1 MKTDNTE
8 LFESM
13 PVSQAVIS
21 LAVPTVISQ
30 LITVIYNMA
39 DTFYIGQLNDPNQVA
54 ASTIALPLFMLLT
67 GISNLFGI
75 GGSSLISRSLGA
87 GNREK
92 ARKTASFCVWSGVF
106 VAFFYGIA
114 LMFLQPVLIPILGAN
129 DSTYAY
135 IQQYMFWTIIVGAV
149 PTVLNTE
156 LAHLVRSEGYSK
168 QASFGVALGGILN
181 IFLDPF
187 FIFVLGL
194 EIKGA
199 AIATM
204 LSNLTAVLYFA
215 VLLYKKRRQTVILP
229 HWNDFTFGEG
239 IPKEV
244 IAVGLT
250 SFFMAMA
257 GTCSNMVLNGIIAG
271 YSNEAIA
278 GMGIAKRIDLVAY
291 AISQGMTQGV
301 LPLIAYNYAS
311 GNLKRMLSAVKTT
324 AVYALSIAV
333 AATILLIL
341 GAAPVTRLF
350 IDNAETVTHGKLFLK
365 IIALACP
372 LTTLNCIAITVF
384 QAIGKKIQPLLL
396 SLLRKGLS
404 DIPFMFLYNHLFG
417 VNGIA
422 WATPTAECV
431 GIIFSGIFIIS
442 LIKEIHGHKR
452 DCR

>member
-13 PVSQAVIS
+13 PVSKAVIS

-75 GGSSLISRSLGA
+75 GGSSLISRSLGS
-87 GNREK
+87 GNRER
-92 ARKTASFCVWSGVF
+92 ARKTASFCIWSGAVT
-106 VAFFYGIA
+106 ALLYGIA
-114 LMFLQPVLIPILGAN
+114 LMLFRPVLIPLLGSN
-129 DSTYAY
+129 DSTYEY
-135 IQQYMFWTIIVGAV
+135 IHQYMFWTITIGAV

-181 IFLDPF
+181 ILLDPF

-204 LSNLTAVLYFA
+204 LSNLIAVLYFA
-215 VLLYKKRRQTVILP
+215 VLLYKKRMQTVILP
-229 HWNDFTFGEG
+229 DWKHFTIGEG

-244 IAVGLT
+244 ITVGLT

-257 GTCSNMVLNGIIAG
+257 GTCSNMVLNGIIAS

-311 GNLKRMLSAVKTT
+311 GNMKRMLSAVKTT
-324 AVYALSIAV
+324 AVYALGIAA
-333 AATILLIL
+333 AATVLLL
-341 GAAPVTRLF
+341 AGASSVTKLF
-350 IDNAETVTHGKLFLK
+350 IDNAETIRHGKIFLQ

-384 QAIGKKIQPLLL
+384 QAIGKKIQPLIL
-396 SLLRKGLS
+396 SLLRKGVS
-404 DIPFMFLYNHLFG
+404 DIPFMFLYNHLLG
-417 VNGIA
+417 VNDIA

-431 GIIFSGIFIIS
+431 GLVFSGIF
-442 LIKEIHGHKR
+442 LCFLLKEIQTHKTAIA
-452 DCR
+452 